1 MNRIS
6 YIDKER
12 QSIQD
17 LKVCILK
24 FNTFDFEYSIEE
36 INTNDFS
43 NKELIEFKSQSF
55 ISNGW
60 CIFSKNSSRK
70 SPHDFQKHKIYWN
83 PFRFSIEDL
92 FNIIFREYL
101 SPNKNSDKVSR
112 KRSEDLIKS
121 LKLINRQRKID
132 FLI

>member
-12 QSIQD
+12 QFIQD

-24 FNTFDFEYSIEE
+24 FNTFDFEYSIDE
-36 INTNDFS
+36 INANDFS
-43 NKELIEFKSQSF
+43 NKELIEFRSQSF
-55 ISNGW
+55 ISDGW
-60 CIFSKNSSRK
+60 FLSSKNSSRK
-70 SPHDFQKHKIYWN
+70 SPHDFQNYKIYWD
-83 PFRFSIEDL
+83 PFRLSIEDL
-92 FNIIFREYL
+92 FNIIFLEYL

-132 FLI
+132 FLV